1 MVIRRTAKP
10 AGTAKKRAAVA
21 KPRRAA
27 RPRTF
32 WDDLADIG
40 RSIPKED
47 LAFLPR
53 DAAERF
59 DEYFDAGATKR

>member
-1 MVIRRTAKP
+1 MAIRRAAKQAP
-10 AGTAKKRAAVA
+10 AKKRRVTSA
-21 KPRRAA
+21 KPKADA

-40 RSIPKED
+40 RSIPPKE

-59 DEYFDAGATKR
+59 DEYFDSGALKP